1 MATSGRRLTPAE
13 ERELIRLRCF
23 GWSIRA
29 VALAIG
35 CDKATVHK
43 YAPRWLVVEWLTKIE
58 GVSADHVPP
67 DSLDSP
73 EIPSTD
79 PAAR

>member
-1 MATSGRRLTPAE
+1 MATSGRRLTPQE
-13 ERELIRLRCF
+13 ERELIRLRCL

-43 YAPRWLVVEWLTKIE
+43 YAPAWLVVEWLTKIE
-58 GVSADHVPP
+58 GVSADHIP
-67 DSLDSP
+67 LDSP
-73 EIPSTD
+73 EIPKTD

>member
-1 MATSGRRLTPAE
+1 MGTPGRRLTAAE
-13 ERELIRLRCF
+13 ERELIRLRCA

-29 VALAIG
+29 VAVRIG

-43 YAPRWLVVEWLTKIE
+43 YAPAWLVVEWRTKVE
-58 GVSADHVPP
+58 GLSAEHIPP
-67 DSLDSP
+67 DSVDSP
-73 EIPSTD
+73 EIPKSD

>member
-1 MATSGRRLTPAE
+1 MATSGRRLTAAE
-13 ERELIRLRCF
+13 ERELIRLRCA

-35 CDKATVHK
+35 CDKRTVHK
-43 YAPRWLVVEWLTKIE
+43 YAPAWLVVEWLTKIE
-58 GVSADHVPP
+58 GVSADHIPSDPP
-67 DSLDSP
+67 DSQ
-73 EIPSTD
+73 EIPKTD